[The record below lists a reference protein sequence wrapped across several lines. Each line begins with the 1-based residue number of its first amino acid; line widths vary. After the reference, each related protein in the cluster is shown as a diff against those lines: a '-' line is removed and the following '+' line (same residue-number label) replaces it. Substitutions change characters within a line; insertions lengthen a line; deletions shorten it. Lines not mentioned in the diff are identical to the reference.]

1 VGSFL
6 SWLDHLREEPTSV
19 PFYTD
24 RETRP
29 AVVLSPGSPLAS
41 VSDLAGVITGSP
53 SGT

>member
-19 PFYTD
+19 SFYTD

-29 AVVLSPGSPLAS
+29 RH
-41 VSDLAGVITGSP
+41 DLTRFTFLLGADNGDQLFNLNQ
-53 SGT
+53 